1 LAAEFS
7 EANQGQTQGEFPED
21 EDEFGLEGSV
31 YIDPSLMDSDKQSL
45 SVASGS
51 RKFDNASK
59 KFHYEFSESQVDL
72 SLGQVLPFVFEE
84 ETAEIIREISR
95 LVELDLLN
103 VPSL

>member
-1 LAAEFS
+1 
-7 EANQGQTQGEFPED
+7 
-21 EDEFGLEGSV
+21 
-31 YIDPSLMDSDKQSL
+31 MDSDKQSL
-45 SVASGS
+45 SVTSGS
-51 RKFDNASK
+51 RKFDNGK

-95 LVELDLLN
+95 LIELDLLC